1 MWSGLKLAC
10 RLLQYWLM
18 CWLWFRLN
26 GRLCFFAQ
34 SRQSKLSAERS
45 VSRRLK
51 EVDQSSDERQ
61 TTAINSLNETSTNII
76 VPDMSAV
83 HKYVVRPA
91 PVPPPPRYVQL
102 TTGTNHPLE
111 HSLWVRVFSL
121 LEPTDLVRCMRVCKA
136 WNRWGYDRQLWTSI
150 DLIRCRLRQTHLIG
164 IVRRQPKS
172 LDLSWTNVS
181 HRQLAWLVERL
192 PHLRKLRLAG
202 NSWPAVSAL
211 CGCRCPL
218 LSLLDI
224 AWVAVVYD
232 GCVRDLLSPPRDHRP
247 GLDVSL
253 SRLRRCTE
261 LVLAGSDIT
270 NDALES
276 VAQHLPALERLD
288 LSYCVGIDNDG
299 LRLLSEAAASQTLNT
314 IRLTGCV
321 CLSSACFVYLAR
333 FPRLREVAI
342 QGCQDITEKDC
353 CDFMALQTECTVLWK
368 EHYKRVD

>member
-1 MWSGLKLAC
+1 V
-10 RLLQYWLM
+10 
-18 CWLWFRLN
+18 
-26 GRLCFFAQ
+26 Q
-34 SRQSKLSAERS
+34 SRQTKLAGERS
-45 VSRRLK
+45 ANRRLK
-51 EVDQSSDERQ
+51 ETDQKSDEKA
-61 TTAINSLNETSTNII
+61 TTIGSCLNEPSTN
-76 VPDMSAV
+76 VVLADMSAV
-83 HKYVVRPA
+83 RKYVVRPA

-102 TTGTNHPLE
+102 TNGSSHPLE
-111 HSLWVRVFSL
+111 HNLWVRVFCL
-121 LEPTDLVRCMRVCKA
+121 LGPADLVRCMRVCKT
-136 WNRWGYDRQLWTSI
+136 WNRWGYDRRLWTSI
-150 DLIRCRLRQTHLIG
+150 DLSHSKLRQTHLIG
-164 IVRRQPKS
+164 VVRRQPKS

-247 GLDVSL
+247 GLDVSQ

-276 VAQHLPALERLD
+276 IAQHLPAVECLD
-288 LSYCVGIDNDG
+288 LSYCVGIDDDG
-299 LRLLSEAAASQTLNT
+299 VRLLLESPMSLTLTT
-314 IRLTGCV
+314 IRLTGCI
-321 CLSSACFVYLAR
+321 CLNNSSFVYLSR
-333 FPRLREVAI
+333 FPRLHQVAVE
-342 QGCQDITEKDC
+342 GCPEITEKDC
-353 CDFMALQTECTVLWK
+353 VDFMSLHPECRVSWK
-368 EHYKRVD
+368 EHYKRVE